1 MKRHALGTLAGLAL
15 LLAWPGYAL
24 EKIIIDQGYDD
35 QTRIA
40 IVPFTGGVAGDDDI
54 ADIIAFDLAR
64 SGQFDPLEPEN
75 MLSMPSH
82 PEDVLFRDWRTLKI
96 EYVVIGR
103 LWRDGEGGLT
113 AAWHLYDVFN
123 ERELIAGNLTAP
135 PAKLRDVAHRIADE
149 VYERI
154 TGVPGAFSTRIV
166 YVLATDAGTA
176 QARYRLKLADSDGAR
191 ARTLFNSDQ
200 PLLSASWSPDAR
212 RVAYVSFESGRQA
225 IIVQNLVTGAR
236 ERVAEYRGLN
246 GAPVFSPDGERLA
259 LVLSRDGNPE
269 IYVMNLAGDRSLRR
283 ITRYPGAIDTEPS
296 WSPDGESL
304 IFTSDRGGRPQIYR
318 IELANSMIERLTFQG
333 DYNARARLLPEGRH
347 LIYVHRRRGTYH
359 IAWQDLERDDV
370 RVLTETSLDE
380 SPSIAPNGM
389 MLIYATQNAGRGI
402 LAVVSIDGRV
412 KYWLPSDEGD
422 VREPAW
428 SPYIDALSP
437 SSGL

>member
-1 MKRHALGTLAGLAL
+1 LKRRTLGALAGLAV
-15 LLAWPGYAL
+15 LLASPVCAL

-82 PEDVLFRDWRTLKI
+82 PEDVLFRDWRTLKM

-103 LWRDGEGGLT
+103 LWRNDQGDLT

-212 RVAYVSFESGRQA
+212 RVAYVSFESGRPA
-225 IIVQNLVTGAR
+225 IIVQDVVTGAR

-246 GAPVFSPDGERLA
+246 GAPVFSPDGQRLA

-269 IYVMNLAGDRSLRR
+269 IYVMDLAGDRSLRR